1 MSLIAAT
8 AGALLAWYLFFG
20 PLQKINIDTLNNFQ
34 ANGQSSGE
42 VVIVA
47 IDEVSFSSLEM
58 QWPWPREVHGALI
71 DRLMEEGAR
80 QVVFDVVFAEPS
92 NEESDNLFAQS
103 ISAANRVVLASDLTE
118 RDDGFISGTVEV
130 RPIELFEDYGALVG
144 LAGVDVDSDLVV
156 RFHPPYTDT
165 LSSVAAGL
173 NDIDIEEKTR
183 IVKYVGPDHSFPYV
197 SYVQLFVEDG
207 TPPGFFQDKTVL
219 VGLDVKASPDAQA
232 SQIDSFPTPFTR
244 FNARLTPGV
253 EVHANLLDNLLR
265 ENWVRNATEAEN
277 FLLLIF
283 MTAIAF
289 FSCSSWKPI
298 RSLVLNVVSFSL
310 SFYMWSEGYFLNIL
324 IGVPPFILA
333 YIAGGGQAY
342 LTEGKQKRMIKGAFA
357 QYLSPS
363 MVDSLILDPEKLKL
377 GGERRKMSI
386 MFCDVRGFTAISE
399 TLKDT
404 PEKLTEIINILLT
417 NLSRDILEFNGTID
431 KYMGDCIMAFW
442 NAPLKD
448 DQHAS
453 NSVEAAKRMM
463 KTIETVN
470 AQIKKDFEL
479 TFDLK
484 IGIGIGTGYCVVGN
498 MGSDQRFDYTVLGDV
513 VNLSSRLEGQSKAY
527 GITTIISSYTAD
539 EVMDNTKNIVEI
551 DRIKVKGK
559 SEPETIFGV
568 TADPVSNDE
577 RKILSEYLKL
587 YRAGNL
593 MKAKDSLEKLIEIS
607 DSLGDYGSLMRDRIL
622 EITKEGLPEN
632 WDGVYEA
639 KTK

>member
-1 MSLIAAT
+1 MSLIAAI

-34 ANGQSSGE
+34 ANGQSSGGSSNCGYRR
-42 VVIVA
+42 
-47 IDEVSFSSLEM
+47 SFFFILRNAMAMASRGSWSAYR
-58 QWPWPREVHGALI
+58 QVDGR
-71 DRLMEEGAR
+71 GAR

-156 RFHPPYTDT
+156 RFHPPYTNT

-298 RSLVLNVVSFSL
+298 RSLVIGLGLNLVSFSL
-310 SFYMWSEGYFLNIL
+310 SFYLWSEGYFLNIL

-342 LTEGKQKRMIKGAFA
+342 LTEG
-357 QYLSPS
+357 
-363 MVDSLILDPEKLKL
+363 
-377 GGERRKMSI
+377 
-386 MFCDVRGFTAISE
+386 
-399 TLKDT
+399 
-404 PEKLTEIINILLT
+404 N
-417 NLSRDILEFNGTID
+417 
-431 KYMGDCIMAFW
+431 
-442 NAPLKD
+442 
-448 DQHAS
+448 
-453 NSVEAAKRMM
+453 
-463 KTIETVN
+463 
-470 AQIKKDFEL
+470 KKE
-479 TFDLK
+479 
-484 IGIGIGTGYCVVGN
+484 
-498 MGSDQRFDYTVLGDV
+498 
-513 VNLSSRLEGQSKAY
+513 
-527 GITTIISSYTAD
+527 
-539 EVMDNTKNIVEI
+539 
-551 DRIKVKGK
+551 
-559 SEPETIFGV
+559 
-568 TADPVSNDE
+568 
-577 RKILSEYLKL
+577 
-587 YRAGNL
+587 
-593 MKAKDSLEKLIEIS
+593 
-607 DSLGDYGSLMRDRIL
+607 
-622 EITKEGLPEN
+622 
-632 WDGVYEA
+632 
-639 KTK
+639 